1 MSVEVVAGLITF
13 TYASSDLFTTVKM
26 KSSYRSKTIK
36 TEKGEPL
43 VDDFAMTDDELD
55 LFNEFLTDN
64 VSKILEFFLKLT
76 YGITDAITVNVSG
89 NVVLKINDKENYN
102 TNLLSYT
109 DKTIK
114 DILVYKLLSE
124 WYKSCGLEPEY
135 KKIDSD
141 YETTRK
147 ELIRR
152 IFEFR
157 KPLIS

>member
-1 MSVEVVAGLITF
+1 MSVTATGGLITF
-13 TYASSDLFTTVKM
+13 THASSDLFTSVKM
-26 KSSYRSKTIK
+26 KSSYRSNTIK

-55 LFNEFLTDN
+55 LFNTFLNNN
-64 VSKILEFFLKLT
+64 VGKVLELFLKLT
-76 YGITDAITVNVSG
+76 YGITDAITVDVSG

-135 KKIDSD
+135 KKIDLD
-141 YETTRK
+141 YQTTRK
-147 ELIRR
+147 ELVRR

-157 KPLIS
+157 KPLIT